1 MKQASTDSGHV
12 KKARRIIRNEEED
25 EEDEEDEEFLSEED
39 REESDTPFLPQSIQQ
54 QNSLDFNDLVK

>member
-12 KKARRIIRNEEED
+12 KKARRIIRNE